1 MRILGKI
8 LASIQCSHF
17 DGKWGFV
24 LGAALMLVLPAGLSA
39 QTCCS
44 GGVPLGGSLGL
55 GAAEGKSL
63 QVLVTYNYNAINDL
77 VSFSDKLEDDTRSRT
92 THSSI
97 IELNYGLTQRF
108 SITGVVPF
116 IRQTRTIQGYNGVE
130 NYTATQGL
138 GDVVFLAKYRL
149 INPEKTSESD
159 WVIGAGPKIPTART
173 NFTNNEGLVLPA
185 DMQPGSGSIDG
196 IFWSYFLKSRF
207 LNNPNLGLAA
217 VTAFRYSGENKD
229 YNTTQTY
236 RFGNEFQFSMG
247 LNYNFFLRWPIDVF
261 TFARYRFQ
269 DEDLID
275 GGAFPSSGGQW
286 VYVVPGMNIN
296 FSPEWSM
303 RLSGDIPVYRK
314 LEGTQLTTSAKFSAA
329 ILFNIP
335 FKRND
340 LNFH

>member
-1 MRILGKI
+1 MRIFGKI
-8 LASIQCSHF
+8 LASTHCNFVES
-17 DGKWGFV
+17 KWRFV
-24 LGAALMLVLPAGLSA
+24 CGVALMLAFPFIISA

-63 QVLVTYNYNAINDL
+63 QVLVTYDYNAINDL
-77 VSFSDKLEDDTRSRT
+77 VNFSDKLDDNTRSRT

-97 IELNYGLTQRF
+97 IELNYGLTHRF
-108 SITGVVPF
+108 SFTAVIPF
-116 IRQTRTIQGYNGVE
+116 IRQTRTIQGYNGIV
-130 NYTATQGL
+130 NFTATQGL
-138 GDVVFLAKYRL
+138 GDMVFLAKYRL
-149 INPEKTSESD
+149 INPEKVSEAE
-159 WVIGAGPKIPTART
+159 WVIGAGPKIPFART
-173 NFTNNEGLVLPA
+173 NFTNNQGLVLPA

-196 IFWSYFLKSRF
+196 ILWSYFLKSRF

-217 VTAFRYSGENKD
+217 VTAFRYSGENKN
-229 YNTTQTY
+229 YNNTQTY
-236 RFGNEFQFSMG
+236 RFGNEFQFSIG
-247 LNYNFFLRWPIDVF
+247 LNYSFFLRWPVDVF

-296 FSPEWSM
+296 FSPKWSM
-303 RLSGDIPVYRK
+303 RLSGEIPVYRK
-314 LEGTQLTTSAKFSAA
+314 LEGTQLTTSAKFTAA

-340 LNFH
+340 LNFY